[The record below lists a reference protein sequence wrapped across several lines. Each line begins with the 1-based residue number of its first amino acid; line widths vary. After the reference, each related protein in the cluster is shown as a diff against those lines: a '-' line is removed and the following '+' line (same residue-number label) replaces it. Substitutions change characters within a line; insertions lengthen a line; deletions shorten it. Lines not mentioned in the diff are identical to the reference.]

1 MRPIGVTGPT
11 GTSDGGFRL
20 KIKCEGGVE
29 STKVY
34 PTESGAKKA
43 KTRLLDKIERS
54 KAGKISAIS
63 AEIPEYDG
71 TLTWY
76 ADILGHQTRRV
87 ALGGDG
93 EDRNNLKAIAAAAM
107 AAKQLRDLSQYEDR
121 ISELESKT
129 AHVDELEKYGAGT

>member
-11 GTSDGGFRL
+11 GTAKTGFRL
-20 KIKCEGGVE
+20 KIKHEGGVNT
-29 STKVY
+29 TKDY

-43 KTRLLDKIERS
+43 KTRLLDKIEAD
-54 KAGKISAIS
+54 KARKIAAVSN
-63 AEIPEYDG
+63 EIPEYDG
-71 TLTWY
+71 SLGWY
-76 ADILGHQTRRV
+76 ADILGHQTRKV

-121 ISELESKT
+121 IGELEAKT